1 MKQDLNRFSPLF
13 AMALFTVMIGCIFGL
28 IILGSNL
35 YSSLVQSQT
44 QNNTIRAGLC
54 YLSTSVH
61 AADAENAIS
70 IRNGPQGDA
79 LVLTNSESGYE
90 TRIYL
95 LNGHLVE
102 ELSPIGSDFSTDDA
116 QPITEMQEFKPCFL
130 SAQLLSIE
138 TSSGTVRIAL
148 HSSQEGTR

>member
-1 MKQDLNRFSPLF
+1 MKQEPNRLSPLF
-13 AMALFTVMIGCIFGL
+13 AMTLFALMIGCIFGL
-28 IILGSNL
+28 IMLGSNL
-35 YSSLVQSQT
+35 YSSL
-44 QNNTIRAGLC
+44 G

-70 IRNGPQGDA
+70 IRTGPQGDA
-79 LVLTNSESGYE
+79 LVLTNNESGYE

-95 LNGHLVE
+95 LNGQLVE
-102 ELSPIGSDFSTDDA
+102 ELSPIGSDFLTDYA

-138 TSSGTVRIAL
+138 TSAGTVRIAL
-148 HSSQEGTR
+148 QSSQEGAL